1 VRATIYCAASPAYNS
16 LMLSFKKQ
24 TRAKLRP
31 GELCEAPA
39 RKKLVSDSMSLNWL
53 R

>member
-1 VRATIYCAASPAYNS
+1 MLHASGVRTQAETG
-16 LMLSFKKQ
+16 
-24 TRAKLRP
+24 

-39 RKKLVSDSMSLNWL
+39 RKKLVSDSMSLNRL